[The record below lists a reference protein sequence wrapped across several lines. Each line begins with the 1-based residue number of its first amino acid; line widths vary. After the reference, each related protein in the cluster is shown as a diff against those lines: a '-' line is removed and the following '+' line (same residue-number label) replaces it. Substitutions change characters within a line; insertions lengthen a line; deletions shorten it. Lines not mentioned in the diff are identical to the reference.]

1 MTEVNRLEALEV
13 LTPDGDPVPLGSL
26 WRDRPVVLVLVR
38 HFG

>member
-1 MTEVNRLEALEV
+1 MSNPAPLESLEV
-13 LTPDGDPVPLGSL
+13 VSPDGDAVPMGTL